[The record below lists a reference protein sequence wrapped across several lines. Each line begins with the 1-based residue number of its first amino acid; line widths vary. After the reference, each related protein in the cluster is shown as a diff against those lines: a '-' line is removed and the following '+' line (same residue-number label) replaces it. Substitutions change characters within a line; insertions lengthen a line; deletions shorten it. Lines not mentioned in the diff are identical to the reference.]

1 MMENALKILK
11 TYYGYQSFKK
21 GQEQI
26 IKSILSGHDTLGIMP
41 TGGGK
46 SVCYQIP
53 SLAFPGT
60 TLVISPLISLMK
72 DQVDSLSNL
81 GIPAAFINSS
91 LTQRQVRERISEAEK
106 GLYKLLYVAPE
117 RLESENFLGLL
128 QSLSITM
135 VAIDEAHCVSQWGHD
150 FRRSYL
156 NIGNF
161 IKEIP
166 TRPVVTAFT
175 ATATK
180 EVKEDIIKLLGLKNA
195 KVFVT
200 GFDRENLFFEVRR
213 GENKKD
219 FILDYLKDN
228 REEAGIIY
236 AATRKE
242 VDSIYELLEK
252 KGFNVGKY
260 HAGMKDWERE
270 VNQEDFLYDEVKVMV
285 ATNAFGMGIDKSN
298 VRYVIHYNMPKNMES
313 YYQEAGR
320 AGRDGEPGDCILLFS
335 PQDIIIQKF
344 LIEQSIFSPVRKN
357 NEYQKLQ
364 QMADYCHTDRCLRK
378 YILEYFGETVDDESC
393 NNCSNC
399 SQELE
404 IVDIT
409 IEAQKAFSCI
419 RRMKERFGIKL
430 VAEVLK
436 GSKIK
441 KIREL
446 GFDRLST
453 YGLMETN
460 TAKEIVDLLNLLVAE
475 GYIYLTEG
483 KFPVAKLSPKA
494 VPVLKGEKKVFRRI
508 PIKKEKDNSRQVL
521 FEILRNLRTVIA
533 QRENVP
539 PYVVFTDRTLH
550 EMCRMLPMNRSALR
564 QISGVGDVKLNKYG
578 DSFIEKITRYVEEN
592 NKGQVL
598 PTHQELPGI
607 QA

>member
-1 MMENALKILK
+1 MLK